1 LICKKKRRAST
12 MAAVVHKGSQKVVV
26 SGDLLLAIL
35 IGAGVVI
42 GDFILRHLPF

>member
-1 LICKKKRRAST
+1 
-12 MAAVVHKGSQKVVV
+12 MAAHANIGVKKEII
-26 SGDLLLAIL
+26 SGDFILAIL